1 MHVFCD
7 ESGGTGRD
15 DSLFLVAAVA
25 LTADEATRIMKKF
38 RKATGLRGEVKGS
51 RLSDKQRRIF
61 FDIVDRSPLPQ
72 ASVVFCRG
80 LDPIGSW
87 ALSALNDHEL
97 WAELI
102 IESTLW
108 LGERPN
114 IAISADRRYNGAR
127 QHGAHDSIVAGISG
141 RTRANRVTVQFVDSQ
156 ASDGVQIADIIANT
170 AYRDIPTLWSGE
182 KSERSVTTE
191 KVAMRPIELKAKRP
205 RWLELEIN

>member
-1 MHVFCD
+1 MHIFCD

-25 LTADEATRIMKKF
+25 LSADEATRIMKKF

-51 RLSDKQRRIF
+51 RLTDKHRKIF
-61 FDIVDRSPLPQ
+61 FDLLDRSPWPQ

-80 LDPIGSW
+80 LDQIGSW
-87 ALSALNDHEL
+87 ALAALDDHEL
-97 WAELI
+97 WAELV

-108 LGERPN
+108 LGERST

-127 QHGAHDSIVAGISG
+127 QHGVHDSIVAGLSG

-170 AYRDIPTLWSGE
+170 AYRDIPTLWIGE
-182 KSERSVTTE
+182 KSERSSTTA
-191 KVAMRPIELKAKRP
+191 KIAIRPVELKARRP
-205 RWLELEIN
+205 QWLELEAS